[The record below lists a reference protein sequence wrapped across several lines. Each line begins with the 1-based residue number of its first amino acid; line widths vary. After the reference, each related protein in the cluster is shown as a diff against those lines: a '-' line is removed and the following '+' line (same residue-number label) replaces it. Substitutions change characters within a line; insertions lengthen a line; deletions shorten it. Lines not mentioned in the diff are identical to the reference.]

1 LINNYPQISIFK
13 CQFKFPVKIDK
24 IVKILKTVTILKPDD
39 WHLHLR
45 EGIVLKNIIKF
56 TAENFG
62 RAIIMPN
69 TKKPITSISQAIS
82 YKQSISES
90 LPENS
95 NFQPLMTIYLTDKT
109 NKDELIKGF
118 DNDIFFAAK
127 LYPANATTNSSYGV
141 KKIENLYSIFESM
154 QDNGIPL
161 LIHGEVT
168 DNEVDIFDREE
179 VFINREL
186 SPLVQRFPKLK
197 IVLEHITT
205 SYAVDFVQENNI
217 GATITPHH
225 LHINRNAMFFGGLNS
240 DFYCLPVA
248 KREKNR
254 IALRK
259 AATSGK
265 ECFFL
270 GTDSAPHLRE
280 WKAFCGCAGIFNSP
294 VALVSY
300 LTVFEEE
307 NALHNFE
314 KFASLNG
321 PNFYNLNP
329 NTEKLKFVS
338 KPNKIKEFIDVYE
351 EEKIIGKIK
360 PFHAGETLNW
370 ILEKTI

>member
-1 LINNYPQISIFK
+1 M
-13 CQFKFPVKIDK
+13 
-24 IVKILKTVTILKPDD
+24 KTLTILKPDD

-45 EGIVLKNIIKF
+45 EGLVLKNIIHF
-56 TAENFG
+56 TSKYFG
-62 RAIIMPN
+62 RAIVMPN
-69 TKKPITSISQAIS
+69 TKSPITTIGSAIS
-82 YKQSISES
+82 YKKSIAEA
-90 LPENS
+90 LPES
-95 NFQPLMTIYLTDKT
+95 SKFEPLMTMYLTDETDK
-109 NKDELIKGF
+109 KELIDGF
-118 DNDIFFAAK
+118 KNNVFFAAK
-127 LYPANATTNSSYGV
+127 LYPANATTNSSHGV
-141 KKIENLYSIFESM
+141 KNIENLNEIFESM
-154 QDNGIPL
+154 QDFGMPL

-168 DNEVDIFDREE
+168 DSEVDIFDREE
-179 VFINREL
+179 VFIDREL
-186 SPLVQRFPKLK
+186 SRIVKRFPKLK

-254 IALRK
+254 LALRK

-270 GTDSAPHLRE
+270 GSDSAPHLRK

-294 VALVSY
+294 VAIESY

-307 NALHNFE
+307 NSLNNFE

-321 PNFYNLNP
+321 PNFYNVPP
-329 NTEKLKFVS
+329 NKEKLKLVS
-338 KPNKIKEFIDVYE
+338 RPNKIAEFIDVI
-351 EEKIIGKIK
+351 EEKNIVGQIK

-370 ILEKTI
+370 QIEGIVN

>member
-1 LINNYPQISIFK
+1 
-13 CQFKFPVKIDK
+13 
-24 IVKILKTVTILKPDD
+24 
-39 WHLHLR
+39 LR
-45 EGIVLKNIIKF
+45 EGPILKNIVKYSSKY
-56 TAENFG
+56 FG

-69 TKKPITSISQAIS
+69 TKDPITSINRAIK
-82 YKQSISES
+82 YKKSILEA

-95 NFQPLMTIYLTDKT
+95 KFQPLLTIYLSDET

-118 DNDIFFAAK
+118 KNNVFFAAK
-127 LYPANATTNSSYGV
+127 LYPANATTNSKYGV
-141 KKIENLYSIFESM
+141 KKIKNLYKIFESM
-154 QDNGIPL
+154 QDCGMPL

-168 DNEVDIFDREE
+168 DPKVDIFDREE
-179 VFINREL
+179 VFIDREL
-186 SPLVQRFPKLK
+186 LPLVERFPKLK

-248 KREKNR
+248 KRENNR
-254 IALRK
+254 VALRR

-280 WKAFCGCAGIFNSP
+280 WKAFCGCAGIFNAP
-294 VALVSY
+294 VALESY

-307 NALHNFE
+307 NAIDKFE
-314 KFASLNG
+314 KFASFNG
-321 PNFYNLNP
+321 PRFYNLPVNK
-329 NTEKLKFVS
+329 EKIRLAS
-338 KPNKIKEFIDVYE
+338 GLNKIEEFIHVVEDKNV
-351 EEKIIGKIK
+351 IGKIK

-370 ILEKTI
+370 IVESLPF

>member
-1 LINNYPQISIFK
+1 M
-13 CQFKFPVKIDK
+13 
-24 IVKILKTVTILKPDD
+24 KTFTILKPDD

-45 EGIVLKNIIKF
+45 EGLVLKNIIKF
-56 TAENFG
+56 TSDYFG
-62 RAIIMPN
+62 RAIVMPN
-69 TKKPITSISQAIS
+69 TKNPITTINKAIS
-82 YKQSISES
+82 YKNSIAQA

-95 NFQPLMTIYLTDKT
+95 NFQPLMTIYLTDET
-109 NKDELIKGF
+109 DKDELIQGYK
-118 DNDIFFAAK
+118 NNVFFAAK
-127 LYPANATTNSSYGV
+127 LYPANSTTNSSHGV
-141 KKIENLYSIFESM
+141 KKIENLYNIFESM
-154 QDNGIPL
+154 EDSGMPL

-168 DNEVDIFDREE
+168 DSDVDVFDREE
-179 VFINREL
+179 VFIDREL
-186 SPLVQRFPKLK
+186 LPLVKRFPKLK

-205 SYAVDFVQENNI
+205 SHAVDFVQNNKI

-248 KREKNR
+248 KRETNR

-259 AATSGK
+259 AATSGN

-294 VALVSY
+294 VAIESY

-307 NALHNFE
+307 NALDNFE

-321 PNFYNLNP
+321 PNFYNLPP
-329 NTEKLKFVS
+329 NKEKLKLVTR
-338 KPNKIKEFIDVYE
+338 PNKISEFVNII
-351 EEKIIGKIK
+351 EEKNIVGKIK

-370 ILEKTI
+370 QVEGIVK